1 MAELEQT
8 VATSPTLYLDSKKDN
23 DMNLTFTLKNIN
35 VSIVNAIRRTL
46 LLDIPTL
53 AFKTF
58 PHDENLAVIHKNTSR
73 LNNEILKQ
81 RLACIPIHIRDH
93 SLPVDELEVEINVQN
108 TVNVTIYV
116 TTEDFKIKNT
126 TSGKYLEESTLL
138 KIFPPD
144 PITGDFIIFARL
156 RPRVSSEIPGEE
168 ISLTAKMTAHTARED
183 GAYNVCS
190 VCSYAFTGDKLQQD
204 TEWQKYLASLPEEA
218 RGPAALV
225 ETQKNWYNHDAKRYY
240 IKDSFDFV
248 IESVGVFNGSQL
260 MEIATAVL
268 IKKLTDL
275 EELAAKN
282 NLSISKSKTTMPNS
296 FDLTLENTGYTIGKV
311 IEYLLNKN
319 YYNDSKLLT
328 YVGFRQNHPHDSDSV
343 IRAAF
348 YDVEEATN
356 EEGWYKNKFNNYVQH
371 VCSIGKSIF
380 KSIQDE
386 F

>member
-1 MAELEQT
+1 MVELEQT
-8 VATSPTLYLDSKKDN
+8 VATSPTLYLDSKVDN
-23 DMNLTFTLKNIN
+23 DMKLAFTLKNIN
-35 VSIVNAIRRTL
+35 VSFVNGVRRTL
-46 LLDIPTL
+46 LQDIPTL

-93 SLPVDELEVEINVQN
+93 SLPVEELEVEINVQN
-108 TVNVTIYV
+108 TQDVTIYV

-126 TSGKYLEESTLL
+126 TSGKYLEESTLR

-156 RPRVSSEIPGEE
+156 RPRVSNEIPGEE
-168 ISLTAKMTAHTARED
+168 IALTAKMSAHTARED

-204 TEWQKYLASLPEEA
+204 AEWQKHLASLPEEEKA
-218 RGPAALV
+218 PDALV
-225 ETQKNWYNHDAKRYY
+225 EMEKNWYNHDAKRYFVE
-240 IKDSFDFV
+240 DSFDFV

-260 MEIATAVL
+260 MKIATAIL
-268 IKKLTDL
+268 IKKLTEL
-275 EELAAKN
+275 EEQAAKN
-282 NLSISKSKTTMPNS
+282 NLSIARSKTTMPNS
-296 FDLTLENTGYTIGKV
+296 FDLTLENTGYTIGKI

-319 YYNDSKLLT
+319 YYHDNKLLT
-328 YVGFRQNHPHDSDSV
+328 YVGFRQHHPHDSDSV
-343 IRAAF
+343 IRVAF
-348 YDVEEATN
+348 YEVDEATN

-371 VCSIGKSIF
+371 VCAIGKSIF